1 MFKQGVLM
9 AHRFSDITFTESV
22 LAMQQRFGSYEKS
35 AVIRQRMPDF
45 DRFTEREADF
55 IQARDSFY
63 MASVGEDSW
72 PYIQHRGGEAGFLQ
86 VLDEE
91 TLAFGNLSGNG
102 QYQSLGHFSKND
114 KVALFLMDYPHRRR
128 LKILGR
134 VKLLSVEEH
143 LKLYAD
149 QMESSA
155 KAESFI
161 HIKLEAF
168 DWNCSKHI
176 TPRFT
181 ETEWARD

>member
-1 MFKQGVLM
+1 M

-35 AVIRQRMPDF
+35 AVVRQRMPDF

-63 MASVGEDSW
+63 MASVSEDSW
-72 PYIQHRGGEAGFLQ
+72 PYIQHRGGEAGFLK

-114 KVALFLMDYPHRRR
+114 KIALFLMDYPHRRR

-149 QMESSA
+149 QMDSSA
-155 KAESFI
+155 KVESFI

-181 ETEWARD
+181 ETEWARESI